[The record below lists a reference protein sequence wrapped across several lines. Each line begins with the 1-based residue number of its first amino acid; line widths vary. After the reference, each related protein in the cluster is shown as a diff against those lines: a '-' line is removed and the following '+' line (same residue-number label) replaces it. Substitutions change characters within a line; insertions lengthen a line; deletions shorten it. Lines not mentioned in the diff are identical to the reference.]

1 MFSLLLSFFLFF
13 SICMWKWCCDKNN
26 IWLPVFDGFTRSG
39 KSQARFDNFCLFVSV
54 YACLSIYLCVRVWYK
69 FWNEMKTI
77 CLFLG
82 NACLSECASPS
93 DKIFVAQG
101 SSKTNVKNLHL
112 IACLHN
118 LKVIRFW
125 YISLN
130 RWCCCSTFFK
140 IYWIAELC
148 FYCIK

>member
-1 MFSLLLSFFLFF
+1 MICTCCIYPQRGGGRLTFIFKLLIHSITFILIIFLKYRRKFCDGHIILVP
-13 SICMWKWCCDKNN
+13 ICMWKWCCDNDN
-26 IWLPVFDGFTRSG
+26 IWFPVFDGFTRSG

-54 YACLSIYLCVRVWYK
+54 YACLSIFLCVRVWYK

-101 SSKTNVKNLHL
+101 SSKLML
-112 IACLHN
+112 RI
-118 LKVIRFW
+118 
-125 YISLN
+125 YI
-130 RWCCCSTFFK
+130 
-140 IYWIAELC
+140 
-148 FYCIK
+148 